1 MQSAMYRQDL
11 FADNLANTGTSGF
24 KVSRMA
30 TSTAV
35 TTGLDAPEKAWR
47 QQELQRADELFIDWR
62 QGELLQTGNN
72 LDLALQGDGFFVV
85 DTPAGPAYS
94 RTLSMRVSATGTL
107 TDPTGSAVVTT
118 EGEPIQ
124 VKNVNALRIDPNGA
138 VMSGNDVIGHVKV
151 VDFPK
156 PYQLRQEGAGR
167 FVPFA
172 SAPSEPVPLPVDAS
186 ENTSVEQGFV
196 EGPNVNVVAE
206 MVRMISQFRNYE
218 ADSKVMHAVDSTL
231 DRAINQV
238 GRV

>member
-1 MQSAMYRQDL
+1 MSAMYRQDL

-30 TSTAV
+30 TSTQV

-85 DTPAGPAYS
+85 ETPAGPAYS

-107 TDPTGSAVVTT
+107 TDPSGSTVVTT

-124 VKNVNALRIDPNGA
+124 VKNVNAVRIDPNGA

-156 PYQLRQEGAGR
+156 PYQLRHDSLGHFQPYAAPGKPQPEPIAMGANTTVYSG
-167 FVPFA
+167 FLESSNANSADIMAQMIA
-172 SAPSEPVPLPVDAS
+172 SY
-186 ENTSVEQGFV
+186 
-196 EGPNVNVVAE
+196 
-206 MVRMISQFRNYE
+206 RNYE
-218 ADSKVMHAVDSTL
+218 ADSKAVHAIESTL
-231 DRAINQV
+231 DKAVNQV
-238 GRV
+238 ARV

>member
-30 TSTAV
+30 TSTQV

-107 TDPTGSAVVTT
+107 TDLSGSTVMTT

-124 VKNVNALRIDPNGA
+124 VKNVNAVRIDPNGA

-156 PYQLRQEGAGR
+156 PYQLRHDSLGHFQPYA
-167 FVPFA
+167 
-172 SAPSEPVPLPVDAS
+172 APGKAQPEPVAIS
-186 ENTSVEQGFV
+186 ENTTVYSGFL
-196 EGPNVNVVAE
+196 ESSNANSADI
-206 MVRMISQFRNYE
+206 MAQMIASFRNYE
-218 ADSKVMHAVDSTL
+218 ADSKVVHAIESTL
-231 DRAINQV
+231 DKAVNQV
-238 GRV
+238 ARV